1 MAATRIHHINFVV
14 RDLDAAA
21 RAFEQLLG
29 LDPFETVEH
38 APRGATI
45 ARSKVGDSWIML
57 VRPHDAESVPG
68 RFLAEHGE
76 GFFLLSVGS
85 ADLRADLER
94 LMREGIETRDKQP
107 RQGLFDWSVADIA
120 EAYGAVL
127 HLTDDRDKSPD
138 GNGSKR

>member
-14 RDLDAAA
+14 RDLGAAV
-21 RAFEQLLG
+21 RAFERLLG
-29 LDPFETVEH
+29 LEPFETVEH

-57 VRPHDAESVPG
+57 VCPHDPDSVPG

-85 ADLRADLER
+85 NDLRADLVR
-94 LMREGIETRDKQP
+94 LMHAGIEPRDRQP
-107 RQGLFDWSVADIA
+107 RQGLFGWPVADIA

-127 HLTDDRDKSPD
+127 HLTDD
-138 GNGSKR
+138 GNTPADP

>member
-21 RAFEQLLG
+21 RVFEQILG
-29 LDPFETVEH
+29 LEPFETIEH
-38 APRGATI
+38 VPRGATI

-57 VRPHDAESVPG
+57 VCPQDPDSVPG

-85 ADLRADLER
+85 NDLPADLGR
-94 LMREGIETRDKQP
+94 LLREGVEPHDTQP
-107 RQGLFDWSVADIA
+107 RQGLFDWSVADIT
-120 EAYGAVL
+120 EAFGALL
-127 HLTDDRDKSPD
+127 HLTVDRNTPADP
-138 GNGSKR
+138 